1 MILYLRNKN
10 NRTIVDI
17 EIFVKRDEKQKFVEL
32 RSVVVIDT
40 YSEFLLNNLDKS
52 DEVIDVFSRISKL
65 RGFMWE
71 DYFMDRDNTPDEL
84 KNVVRMV
91 GDFLKDVATKYGLYY
106 VTD

>member
-17 EIFVKRDEKQKFVEL
+17 EIFVKRDEKHEFVEL

-40 YSEFLLNNLDKS
+40 YSKFLLENLDKS
-52 DEVIDVFSRISKL
+52 DEVIDVFSRISEL

-91 GDFLKDVATKYGLYY
+91 GDLLKDVASKYDLYY